1 MDTKTTWA
9 IVGLVMIIVGIVFF
23 FLHTVVKKKIEG
35 KKLDIK
41 PLDHQ
46 SGESP
51 SLWVGNQMMGTVMFG
66 QYERESAPFGAYAM
80 YNCFMLL
87 WLPIIPLGCYL
98 ATESYGRKG
107 NSYRVYC
114 ELKMEGKELLDIYLL
129 RWGIGLAIIGAI
141 VLFCN
146 LS

>member
-1 MDTKTTWA
+1 MWA
-9 IVGLVMIIVGIVFF
+9 LIGLGMIFLGIILFVI
-23 FLHTVVKKKIEG
+23 HTRIKEKIES

-66 QYERESAPFGAYAM
+66 QFERESAPFGAYAM
-80 YNCFMLL
+80 YNFFMLL

-98 ATESYGRKG
+98 AEESYGRKG

-114 ELKMEGKELLDIYLL
+114 ELKFEGREVLDIYLQ
-129 RWGIGLAIIGAI
+129 RWGIGLAIIGVI
-141 VLFCN
+141 VMIAN
-146 LS
+146 LA